1 MKVSKMLF
9 LMLVFGSFF
18 SCEDVVDVELEEAEP
33 RLVIE
38 ASLLWDIDDAES
50 EQYVV
55 LTTTAPFF
63 DDEIPAAKGA
73 SVSVFDETGNEYL
86 FEETEDGIFK
96 NDKIDPV
103 LNSDYRLHINYQGE
117 VYEATEQFIPTPE
130 ILYVEQENNGGFTGD
145 DIELKI
151 FYQDPGGME
160 NYYLFRFFEK
170 NLSLQIYD
178 DRFTDGS
185 RNFAY
190 YSAEDLESG
199 DQVGLEIQGISEG
212 FYEYMYILRSQAGSS
227 NGGPF
232 QTQPTTVRGNIV
244 NITNPENFAFG
255 YFRLSATD
263 FMSYTVE

>member
-1 MKVSKMLF
+1 M
-9 LMLVFGSFF
+9 
-18 SCEDVVDVELEEAEP
+18 
-33 RLVIE
+33 
-38 ASLLWDIDDAES
+38 
-50 EQYVV
+50 
-55 LTTTAPFF
+55 
-63 DDEIPAAKGA
+63 
-73 SVSVFDETGNEYL
+73 FDETGNEYL

-185 RNFAY
+185 LNFAY
-190 YSAEDLESG
+190 YSDEDLESG
-199 DQVGLEIQGISEG
+199 DQVGLEIQGISED

-232 QTQPTTVRGNIV
+232 QTQPTTVTRKYC
-244 NITNPENFAFG
+244 E
-255 YFRLSATD
+255 YHQS
-263 FMSYTVE
+263 